1 MIALATSGPGHLPR
15 TGLSICI
22 PVYNEHD
29 AIAETLKRCLALK
42 ADLKRVGVDEL
53 EVIAVDDG
61 SKDGS
66 AEVIA
71 EFPQVRLIRH
81 QVNRGYG
88 AALKTGFAAG
98 RELTVHARTEGG
110 TRITFKANVRIDTPQ
125 ELLYYQH
132 GGILQF
138 VLRQLLG
145 GRQKPRALGGELP
158 EPPAKPTNSGKVDQ
172 GSRESFPAS
181 DPPAY

>member
-1 MIALATSGPGHLPR
+1 MEGRATPANRGTAFAAIQTVMIALATSGPGHLPR

-22 PVYNEHD
+22 PVYNERD

-71 EFPQVRLIRH
+71 ELI
-81 QVNRGYG
+81 
-88 AALKTGFAAG
+88 AKTF
-98 RELTVHARTEGG
+98 E
-110 TRITFKANVRIDTPQ
+110 
-125 ELLYYQH
+125 
-132 GGILQF
+132 
-138 VLRQLLG
+138 
-145 GRQKPRALGGELP
+145 
-158 EPPAKPTNSGKVDQ
+158 
-172 GSRESFPAS
+172 
-181 DPPAY
+181 